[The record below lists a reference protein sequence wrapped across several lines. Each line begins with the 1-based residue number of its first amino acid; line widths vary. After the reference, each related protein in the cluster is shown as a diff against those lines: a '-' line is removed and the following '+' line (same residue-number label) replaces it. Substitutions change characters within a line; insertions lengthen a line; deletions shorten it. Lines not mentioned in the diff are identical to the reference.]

1 MRVAFLNITT
11 TRNAV
16 EDNDRSATE
25 GEREV
30 LKKKKETKKY
40 STKGSDRKK
49 KFPRT
54 RYIAFFCRSRL
65 S

>member
-30 LKKKKETKKY
+30 LKKKKKQK
-40 STKGSDRKK
+40 STAQKEATER
-49 KFPRT
+49 RN
-54 RYIAFFCRSRL
+54 SRGHAI
-65 S
+65 

>member
-30 LKKKKETKKY
+30 LKKKKQK
-40 STKGSDRKK
+40 STAQKEATER
-49 KFPRT
+49 RN
-54 RYIAFFCRSRL
+54 SRGHAI
-65 S
+65 